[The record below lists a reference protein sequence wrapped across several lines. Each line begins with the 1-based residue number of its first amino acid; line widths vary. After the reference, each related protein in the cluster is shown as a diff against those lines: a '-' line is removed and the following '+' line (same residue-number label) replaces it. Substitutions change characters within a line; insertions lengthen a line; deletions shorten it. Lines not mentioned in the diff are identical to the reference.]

1 MICYRKK
8 IKPLFLLWHPV
19 YVCHSDCCHF
29 YLSLASAGEVSIFV
43 YLWLSTDVCC
53 HGNST
58 GKRLQILLLNS
69 WSRSALVLKL
79 CRSIFFW
86 WQHYAMWRDLLHF
99 IVSVCVCVCRC
110 VLIGSIR
117 SRKLSSSISRLYCST
132 SSLLIYL
139 CIVGSH
145 SLLLLVVHQMW
156 VQYESIHRMSVTKL
170 GPVVFTHDVSHQARS
185 CSFYTGCQPSS
196 SVL

>member
-1 MICYRKK
+1 VICYRKK
-8 IKPLFLLWHPV
+8 IKPLFSLWHPV

-99 IVSVCVCVCRC
+99 IVSVCVCVQMCADWFNKESEAEQLNLASVLLYIFSINIFMYCRQSQSVVTC
-110 VLIGSIR
+110 CPSDV
-117 SRKLSSSISRLYCST
+117 SSIW
-132 SSLLIYL
+132 
-139 CIVGSH
+139 VH
-145 SLLLLVVHQMW
+145 S
-156 VQYESIHRMSVTKL
+156 
-170 GPVVFTHDVSHQARS
+170 PDVSHQARS
-185 CSFYTGCQPSS
+185 CSFYTWCQPSS